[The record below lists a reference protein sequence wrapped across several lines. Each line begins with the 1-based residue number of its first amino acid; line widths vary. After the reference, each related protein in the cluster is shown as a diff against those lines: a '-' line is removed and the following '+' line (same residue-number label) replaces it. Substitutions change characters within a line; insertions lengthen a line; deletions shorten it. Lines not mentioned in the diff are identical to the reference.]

1 MGIIGNDKKII
12 MKFKVYLAILFFLS
26 FFSKA
31 FSQSSF
37 TPEPEKFLKDFND
50 FIGNYDKSIAKK
62 YVKSF
67 EPLWLGDFFTPDNK
81 ALVYALLNSM
91 EEKKLNVYPDFIN
104 YFNAIYNY
112 SSSEMS
118 SEKFE
123 QWNSTL
129 DNIIK
134 KYNNK
139 RVQDFLKVSNNLFLD
154 GTIYVTSRTQK
165 AATRWQVSK
174 KENFDI
180 QFVKKIPI
188 FTFNDVDLRCFS
200 KNDSSVIRNTL
211 SVFPLTSQWQGNG
224 GKIDWQRAKKDKD
237 IYYAKVNSYNI
248 GLKSSSY
255 YIDSVLFYSSY
266 FDYPIMGKLTEKV
279 LSFVG
284 IQKLFTLLLSLTVKG
299 LILKM

>member
-37 TPEPEKFLKDFND
+37 TPEPEKFLKDVQE

-62 YVKSF
+62 YIKSF

-81 ALVYALLNSM
+81 AIVYALLKSM

-112 SSSEMS
+112 SKSRMS

-123 QWNSTL
+123 QWNITL
-129 DNIIK
+129 DDIIK

-154 GTIYVTSRTQK
+154 GTIYSTSRTQK

-174 KENFDI
+174 KDNFDI
-180 QFVKKIPI
+180 QFVKKTPI
-188 FTFNDVDLRCFS
+188 FIFNDVDLRCFS
-200 KNDSSVIRNTL
+200 KNDSSVIRNT
-211 SVFPLTSQWQGNG
+211 SGQFFPL
-224 GKIDWQRAKKDKD
+224 
-237 IYYAKVNSYNI
+237 NSRW
-248 GLKSSSY
+248 
-255 YIDSVLFYSSY
+255 
-266 FDYPIMGKLTEKV
+266 E
-279 LSFVG
+279 
-284 IQKLFTLLLSLTVKG
+284 
-299 LILKM
+299 